1 MPTRKARAALV
12 AWLADA
18 DRALAEQCEQSISP
32 TIHGTH
38 YGETH
43 LSDQTL
49 GDFAPRL
56 PELLGRLTSDPGR
69 WILIVEVTASAN
81 RYVQLI
87 AFEDGSLV
95 TEAVSNIN
103 LDPAEQWN
111 AEHEELLARIGWS
124 RPEEDGSPNWWK
136 LYPTVTPPVDAVA
149 RMLLCT
155 LRTVFGLGGRDLL
168 TTKVFSSPRRGRTPA
183 SASTG

>member
-1 MPTRKARAALV
+1 METRKARPALD
-12 AWLADA
+12 AWLAEA
-18 DRALAEQCEQSISP
+18 DQLLADQREQSISP
-32 TIHGTH
+32 TIHGSQ

-49 GDFAPRL
+49 GDFALRL

-69 WILIVEVTASAN
+69 WILIIEETASWN

-95 TEAVSNIN
+95 TEVVSNIN
-103 LDPAEQWN
+103 LDATERWDT
-111 AEHEELLARIGWS
+111 EREELLAKIGWS
-124 RPEEDGSPNWWK
+124 RPEECGSPNWRR
-136 LYPTVTPPVDAVA
+136 LYPTVTPPVDEVA

-155 LRTVFGLGGRDLL
+155 LRTVFGLRGRDLL
-168 TTKVFSSPRRGRTPA
+168 TVKMFSSPRRGRTPA
-183 SASTG
+183 SEAA